1 LFNIC
6 SFFSLLFSEQNEVE
20 EEVEEE
26 DLESQK
32 CSRTHFAFI
41 GFAKCCLALP
51 ACEVSLDFSTNIYL
65 NCIASNTNLFGQ
77 LLNL

>member
-20 EEVEEE
+20 EEEE

-32 CSRTHFAFI
+32 CSQTHFAFI

-51 ACEVSLDFSTNIYL
+51 ACEVSLDFSTNIYRTVL
-65 NCIASNTNLFGQ
+65 PQTRIYLDNF
-77 LLNL
+77 